1 MSSVDNNDGRYAPPR
16 AAVDD
21 MPEATDGLVLATR
34 GSRFL
39 AAVIDV
45 VVALV
50 MVGILALTTQWNL
63 FADNG
68 RSYFSPSLMEP
79 ALGFV
84 LFLLANGYLL
94 VQHGQTIGKRVM
106 GIRIVSSDGSAV
118 PAGRLIGLRY
128 GVFSAL
134 NILPVFGQLVGVI
147 DALCIFRSSRRC
159 LHDNLANTVVI
170 KA

>member
-1 MSSVDNNDGRYAPPR
+1 MIEQLPP
-16 AAVDD
+16 AA
-21 MPEATDGLVLATR
+21 T
-34 GSRFL
+34 
-39 AAVIDV
+39 AVPTAQVPPDFTKSA
-45 VVALV
+45 ALV
-50 MVGILALTTQWNL
+50 PPVVN
-63 FADNG
+63 DVK
-68 RSYFSPSLMEP
+68 FSAAIP
-79 ALGFV
+79 V
-84 LFLLANGYLL
+84 LETVN
-94 VQHGQTIGKRVM
+94 V
-106 GIRIVSSDGSAV
+106 SDGAAV